1 MKSRFLFLVLMVSAI
16 SITAQT
22 NDPVV
27 MRVNGKD
34 IKKSEFEYI
43 YNKNNSEE
51 SIEKITIKDYAELF
65 KNFKL
70 KVADAESQ
78 SLDTTSAFSKDL
90 AEYRAQLVKPYLE
103 EVEIDENY
111 VKKEYDRMREVVE
124 ISHIL
129 IYFPK
134 IKERIPTLFPA
145 DTLETFKKAEQLRNR
160 LLKGEKYEKLAAEFS
175 DDTRSK
181 EGARPG
187 YLGWFPGLSL
197 NAALEDVAFNTP
209 VGKIGLARTGYGY
222 HIVKVHARKPNE
234 GQVNAA
240 HILIACAKDADT
252 VAVEDAT
259 KKINEIYK
267 ELKDGKEFAELA
279 KQFSNDPGSAE
290 KGGDLGWFGYGQ
302 MIKEFQDEA
311 FALKEPGDISKPFR
325 TAFGFHIIQLTGK
338 KPFESFEDKKTE
350 IVTQINNMYPVTLHQ
365 TGFDK
370 MKKEFGFAKSETG
383 YNKLLTAAQTSYPG
397 DSLFI
402 VAFAD
407 DKDALFKIENEVY
420 TIADFMTFL
429 KKKLRSPFSLSTEY
443 ITERIESYEYNA
455 LLGFKEKTLESKN
468 PELRN
473 LVQEYRDFILMF
485 EISNREVWDKASK
498 DKEGLETYFQNHKDK
513 YAWSE
518 PYYKGYVVLVKDA
531 KTKKKMQKEISKKS
545 PDEAVEYLLE
555 NYKVGDVSY
564 VKAEKGLFKAGDNA
578 FVDENI
584 FRTGTAEKTEEF
596 QDYFLL
602 GKKLT
607 APETH
612 EDVRGNVVTDYQD
625 YLEQEW
631 LKKLNEKYQ
640 VTIFEDVLNT
650 IK

>member
-1 MKSRFLFLVLMVSAI
+1 MVFTVSL
-16 SITAQT
+16 TAQT

-27 MRVNGKD
+27 MKVNGKD

-78 SLDTTSAFSKDL
+78 RLDTTAAFSSDL
-90 AEYRAQLVKPYLE
+90 AEYRAQLVKPYLDE
-103 EVEIDENY
+103 IEIDEDY
-111 VKKEYDRMREVVE
+111 VKKEYDRMKELVE

-129 IYFPK
+129 IYFPN
-134 IKERIPTLFPA
+134 IKDKNPAVFPT
-145 DTLETFKKAEQLRNR
+145 DTLETFKKAEQLRAR
-160 LLKGEKYEKLAAEFS
+160 LLKGEKYEKIAAEFS

-181 EGARPG
+181 SGAVPG

-197 NAALEDVAFNTP
+197 NQPLEDAAFNTP

-222 HIVKVHARKPNE
+222 HIVKVHGRKPNA
-234 GQVNAA
+234 GQISAA
-240 HILIACAKDADT
+240 HILITCAKDADT

-259 KKINEIYK
+259 KKINEIYQD
-267 ELKDGKEFAELA
+267 LKNGKDFAELA

-311 FALKEPGDISKPFR
+311 FALKEPGDMSKPFR
-325 TAFGFHIIQLTGK
+325 TAFGFHIIKLTDK
-338 KPFESFEDKKTE
+338 KPFESLEEKKPE
-350 IVTQINNMYPVTLHQ
+350 IEAQINNVYPVTLHQ
-365 TGFDK
+365 TGFEK
-370 MKKEFGFAKSETG
+370 MKKEFGFAKVEAG
-383 YNKLLTAAQTSYPG
+383 YNKLLTAANTSYPG

-402 VAFAD
+402 DAFAD
-407 DKDALFKIENEVY
+407 DKDPLFKIDNEVY
-420 TIADFMTFL
+420 TIADFITYFN
-429 KKKLRSPFSLSTEY
+429 KKQRSPYALSTEY
-443 ITERIESYEYNA
+443 ISERIQSYEYNI
-455 LLGFKEKTLESKN
+455 LLSFKDKTLESKN
-468 PELRN
+468 TELRN
-473 LVQEYRDFILMF
+473 LIQEYRDFILMF

-498 DKEGLETYFQNHKDK
+498 DKEGLEAYFQSHKDK

-564 VKAEKGLFKAGDNA
+564 VKAEKGLFKSGDNA
-578 FVDENI
+578 FVDESI
-584 FRTGTAEKTEEF
+584 FKIGTAEKTEEF